1 MFVTFVLFLDVGTV
15 GAKFSFGLFSSRC
28 QVCGTER
35 INNKGL
41 FKKNL
46 LFQNWKCHAYSN
58 GKRST
63 VPESL
68 IITALETVFLPK
80 KFTRKRVQEMG
91 EVTLV
96 ARKYC

>member
-1 MFVTFVLFLDVGTV
+1 MLDPP
-15 GAKFSFGLFSSRC
+15 KLIIKRY
-28 QVCGTER
+28 
-35 INNKGL
+35 KGL
-41 FKKNL
+41 FKKKL

-68 IITALETVFLPK
+68 IIMALETVFLPK
-80 KFTRKRVQEMG
+80 KFARKRVQEMG

-96 ARKYC
+96 ARKSL

>member
-1 MFVTFVLFLDVGTV
+1 MNLTV
-15 GAKFSFGLFSSRC
+15 MNVELLPYNDLTMTNLSDLEIIVQNFKL
-28 QVCGTER
+28 V
-35 INNKGL
+35 KGL

-96 ARKYC
+96 TRKYC

>member
-1 MFVTFVLFLDVGTV
+1 MEKYCVTY
-15 GAKFSFGLFSSRC
+15 AHISPMYYAN
-28 QVCGTER
+28 
-35 INNKGL
+35 IKGL
-41 FKKNL
+41 FKKTL

-68 IITALETVFLPK
+68 IIMALETVFLPK
-80 KFTRKRVQEMG
+80 KFARKQVQEMG

-96 ARKYC
+96 ARKSL

>member
-1 MFVTFVLFLDVGTV
+1 MIPF
-15 GAKFSFGLFSSRC
+15 K
-28 QVCGTER
+28 
-35 INNKGL
+35 IKGL

-46 LFQNWKCHAYSN
+46 LFQNWRCHVYSN

-68 IITALETVFLPK
+68 IKMAQENAFLPK
-80 KFTRKRVQEMG
+80 KFARKRVQEMG

-96 ARKYC
+96 VRKYC

>member
-1 MFVTFVLFLDVGTV
+1 MRTLFRESDPTNSTVLTIDYT
-15 GAKFSFGLFSSRC
+15 
-28 QVCGTER
+28 
-35 INNKGL
+35 KGL

>member
-1 MFVTFVLFLDVGTV
+1 MIKVKPVSQRQKQFPGENVVTSTGGT
-15 GAKFSFGLFSSRC
+15 ANTKK
-28 QVCGTER
+28 
-35 INNKGL
+35 IANKGL

-68 IITALETVFLPK
+68 IIMALETVFLPK
-80 KFTRKRVQEMG
+80 KFARKRVQEMG

-96 ARKYC
+96 ARKSL

>member
-1 MFVTFVLFLDVGTV
+1 MGFNFDSQRKWGCWEEFFLDFWLICAPKWDKSEENV
-15 GAKFSFGLFSSRC
+15 
-28 QVCGTER
+28 
-35 INNKGL
+35 KGL
-41 FKKNL
+41 LKKNL

-58 GKRST
+58 GKGST

>member
-1 MFVTFVLFLDVGTV
+1 MWWLVCPRSNCKSTHHLLKPIGIL
-15 GAKFSFGLFSSRC
+15 GLSDEGFIDM
-28 QVCGTER
+28 T
-35 INNKGL
+35 KGL
-41 FKKNL
+41 LKKNL

-68 IITALETVFLPK
+68 IIMALETVFLPK
-80 KFTRKRVQEMG
+80 KFARKRVQEMG

-96 ARKYC
+96 ARKSL

>member
-1 MFVTFVLFLDVGTV
+1 MLEVHITYMCSPKVSTDFKD
-15 GAKFSFGLFSSRC
+15 
-28 QVCGTER
+28 
-35 INNKGL
+35 KGL

-46 LFQNWKCHAYSN
+46 LFQNCSCHVYSN

-68 IITALETVFLPK
+68 IKMAQETVFLLK
-80 KFTRKRVQEMG
+80 KFARKRVQEMS

-96 ARKYC
+96 VRKDC